1 MAAGAT
7 YTAELQATVDSLK
20 HDLAMES
27 VRSQPAAHAAGRGTA
42 LIRTCGRVTGCRS
55 R

>member
-27 VRSQPAAHAAGRGTA
+27 VRSRLLRTRQGTA